1 MSIQKFLAIIFFTVT
16 IAWISARIYA
26 EDNAAYFY
34 RKGLIQYNHQMYN
47 YAVLSL
53 ELALGSDPTHVDA
66 ANLLAKIYLENYRD
80 RVRALQ
86 YFLQSLKANDAQPEI
101 HLEAGK
107 LYYFFSEYQNAREH
121 FQKAIQQKQLVYAH
135 YYLALIYNYEKNFK
149 AAAYHI
155 EQCTLL
161 TGEKVSKKID
171 EGGRA
176 TKQGKYS
183 EAITHYLNAIE
194 INPAS
199 KDAYMQLALLYR
211 MQKKIDKA
219 IEILENCMKVYV
231 QDNDVLITLAHVCF
245 EYKHPKRRTY
255 YINRAIELCTRVI
268 ENDSSRCEVYSLL
281 FEIYKQ
287 LNDVPQRDENA
298 TKYDKCVESK
308 SD

>member
-1 MSIQKFLAIIFFTVT
+1 MSIQNFLAIIFFTFT
-16 IAWISARIYA
+16 IAWIAAGIYA
-26 EDNAAYFY
+26 EDDAAYFY

-47 YAVLSL
+47 YAVSSL

-107 LYYFFSEYQNAREH
+107 LYYFFSEYQNAKEH
-121 FQKAIQQKQLVYAH
+121 LQKAVQQKQLVYAH
-135 YYLALIYNYEKNFK
+135 YYLVLIYNIEKDYNT
-149 AAAYHI
+149 ANAHI
-155 EQCTLL
+155 EQCNRL
-161 TGEKVSKKID
+161 TSKQVSGEIEKGV
-171 EGGRA
+171 RA
-176 TKQGKYS
+176 TKQGKYH
-183 EAITHYLNAIE
+183 EAIKHYENAIE
-194 INPAS
+194 LNPAS
-199 KDAYMQLALLYR
+199 KEAYMHLALLCR
-211 MQKKIDKA
+211 MQKKADKT
-219 IEILENCMKVYV
+219 IEILENCMKMYA

-268 ENDSSRCEVYSLL
+268 ANDNSRCEAYSLL

-287 LNDVPQRDENA
+287 LNDVPLRDENA
-298 TKYDKCVESK
+298 TKYDKCMESK
-308 SD
+308 SN